1 MKQKQLKYNEEYSH
15 KLLDLVLVFSIIIII
30 IIIIYWQLLSS
41 PLWMKY
47 L

>member
-30 IIIIYWQLLSS
+30 IIIYWQLLSS

>member
-30 IIIIYWQLLSS
+30 IIYWQLLSS
-41 PLWMKY
+41 TLWMKY